1 MLRRENTSGTSRSR
15 DLARGN
21 VENAGA
27 VRLGLA
33 GLCLTIRRGAVVFRL
48 GLTMGETVWL
58 RNWLNTQANERQQI
72 EDEQALQDL

>member
-1 MLRRENTSGTSRSR
+1 
-15 DLARGN
+15 
-21 VENAGA
+21 
-27 VRLGLA
+27 
-33 GLCLTIRRGAVVFRL
+33 LTIRRGAVVFRL